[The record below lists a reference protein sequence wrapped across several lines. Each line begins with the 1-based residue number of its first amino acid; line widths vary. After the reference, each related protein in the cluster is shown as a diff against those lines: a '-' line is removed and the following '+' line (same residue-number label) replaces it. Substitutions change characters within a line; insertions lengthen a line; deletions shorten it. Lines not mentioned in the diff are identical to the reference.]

1 MSTADVHDV
10 SCVVVC
16 GDDADALRATVRSIL
31 GQTLA
36 GTEAVLVTTSAD
48 ETAASLAAGDP
59 HRIRLVQTG
68 TGSPATVLRDLG
80 LAAAR
85 GRYVMV
91 ASPGDRL
98 EQHACRNLLEAA
110 RRTGADLVAGRW
122 EKDPG
127 RHGDLYATSRVVENV
142 ADAPGL
148 VTGDAL
154 AAGFCVRRDRLG
166 ALPDAGDALFGVRA
180 ALAARRIA
188 LVPNLISTG
197 RAPADPLKDLPR
209 AARAQRATLELLG
222 HDTALRAA
230 REKAFLTEHVLSAV
244 RAFLPLG
251 PNHRRDAAEILA
263 GHLRGLVTPEALG
276 ALAPVERIAVRLLQN
291 GEADSVR
298 AAAYA
303 LTRPGTVVSPLVMTD
318 DGRVRWNAEHAAHA
332 DGDPDDTFDV
342 TELGHHYREFTG
354 LRLKNRV
361 THCLR
366 EGSVLALAGRI
377 PVPLGLLDHRPALT
391 ACLDFTVR
399 GGGRRPYS
407 VPVTDVR
414 QEDGFVIWRA
424 EVPLTRALR
433 PRGIGDRVWDPR
445 LVLKVDGVPVTT
457 ELFADKA
464 TVPARATALP
474 ARPRLTRL
482 TADTW
487 QPYVTAGHHLAVCL
501 LPRRRPAR
509 TAHRV
514 LHYVTHFR
522 PARKLKP
529 VLRALGKKREA
540 LRSRRFKTRVYRRVL
555 TRLPARKGLVVFE
568 SHMGKSYGDSPRA
581 VHEELLARGARLR
594 CVWSYADSPAG
605 FPDGA
610 RLVKR
615 WSWRYL
621 WDLARAE
628 WWVDNQGFPHA
639 LDKPKH
645 TTYLQTWHG
654 SAYKRMGFDEARH
667 KTQNAP
673 QRDTLARAVGR
684 FDHFM
689 VRSEHDVNTLARAYR
704 IPEEK
709 LLRAGYPRNDRLVAA
724 RARDEREGR
733 FPRPAPA
740 AELGIPDHRTVVLY
754 APTFRGLPKD
764 GSTVELPLDVR
775 QFAERFGDTHVLL
788 VRAHYMEAANL
799 PATPPGTVIDVS
811 GHHDVSELLVLAD
824 VLITDYS
831 SIMFDYALLDRPLVH
846 FAPDL
851 DAYAAERG
859 AYFDLRADAAGP
871 VAETQEELLRTIDGL
886 KEADAERQAARGA
899 FAARFGA
906 YDDGHAARAAADLI
920 LGGKKG

>member
-1 MSTADVHDV
+1 MSTPEVRDM
-10 SCVVVC
+10 SCVIVC
-16 GDDADALRATVRSIL
+16 GDDAEALRATVGSVL

-36 GTEAVLVTTSAD
+36 GTEAVLVATGAN

-59 HRIRLVQTG
+59 QRIRLVHAG
-68 TGSPATVLRDLG
+68 TGSHGDLLRDLG

-91 ASPGDRL
+91 AAPGERL
-98 EQHACRNLLEAA
+98 ERHACRNLLEAA
-110 RRTGADLVAGRW
+110 LRTDADLVAGRW
-122 EKDPG
+122 EKGPG
-127 RHGDLYATSRVVENV
+127 RYKDLYARSRVTEDL
-142 ADAPGL
+142 ADAPEL
-148 VTGDAL
+148 VASDAL
-154 AAGFCVRRDRLG
+154 AAGFCVRRAALG
-166 ALPDAGDALFGVRA
+166 TLSDTGEALFGVRA

-188 LVPNLISTG
+188 LVPNLIVTG
-197 RAPADPLKDLPR
+197 RAPAAPVRDLPR
-209 AARAQRATLELLG
+209 AARVQRATVELLR
-222 HDTALRAA
+222 HDDTLRAA
-230 REKAFLTEHVLSAV
+230 REKTFLTDHVVPCV

-251 PNHRRDAAEILA
+251 PDGRREAAATLA
-263 GHLRGLVTPEALG
+263 ESLRGLVTPEALRT
-276 ALAPVERIAVRLLQN
+276 LPPVERVGVRLL
-291 GEADSVR
+291 ADGDADGVR

-303 LTRPGTVVSPLVMTD
+303 LARPGTVVSPLVRTG
-318 DGRVRWNAEHAAHA
+318 DGRVRWSAEHA
-332 DGDPDDTFDV
+332 GDDTFDV
-342 TELGHHYREFTG
+342 TELGHQYGQFTD
-354 LRLKNRV
+354 LKLLNQV

-366 EGSVLALAGRI
+366 EGAVLAVGGRVV
-377 PVPLGLLDHRPALT
+377 VPLGLLDHGPVLAAR
-391 ACLDFTVR
+391 LDLTVR
-399 GGGRRPYS
+399 GGGARLYS
-407 VPVTDVR
+407 VPVGDLR
-414 QEDGFVIWRA
+414 KEDGGIVWRA
-424 EVPLTRALR
+424 EVPLTGALR

-445 LVLKVDGVPVTT
+445 LVLTVDGVPVTT
-457 ELFADKA
+457 ELLADKA
-464 TVPARATALP
+464 TVPAGATALP

-509 TAHRV
+509 AAHAL

-522 PARKLKP
+522 PARELKP

-540 LRSRRFKTRVYRRVL
+540 LHSKRVKTRVYRRIL
-555 TRLPARKGLVVFE
+555 TRLPVSRGLVVFE

-581 VHEELLARGARLR
+581 VHEELLARGARPR
-594 CVWSYADSPAG
+594 CVWSYATSPAG
-605 FPDGA
+605 FPAGA
-610 RLVKR
+610 RLVRR

-621 WDLARAE
+621 WALARAE

-639 LDKPKH
+639 LDKPRH
-645 TTYLQTWHG
+645 TRYLQTWHG
-654 SAYKRMGFDEARH
+654 SAYKRMGFDEPRH
-667 KTQNAP
+667 ATQNAP
-673 QRDTLARAVGR
+673 QRDALARAVGR

-689 VRSEHDVNTLARAYR
+689 VRSEHDVRTLARAYR

-740 AELGIPDHRTVVLY
+740 TELGIPDHRTVVLY

-764 GSTVELPLDVR
+764 GRTVELPLDVR
-775 QFAERFGDTHVLL
+775 EFAERFGDTHVLL
-788 VRAHYMEAANL
+788 VRAHYMEAASL

-811 GHHDVSELLVLAD
+811 GHHDVQELLVLAD

-859 AYFDLRADAAGP
+859 AYFDLRARAAGP
-871 VAETQEELLRTIDGL
+871 VAETQEELLRTLDGL
-886 KEADAERQAARGA
+886 KEADGEWQAARRA
-899 FAARFGA
+899 FAAEFGT
-906 YDDGHAARAAADLI
+906 YDDGGAARAAADLI
-920 LGGKKG
+920 LGVKEPRA